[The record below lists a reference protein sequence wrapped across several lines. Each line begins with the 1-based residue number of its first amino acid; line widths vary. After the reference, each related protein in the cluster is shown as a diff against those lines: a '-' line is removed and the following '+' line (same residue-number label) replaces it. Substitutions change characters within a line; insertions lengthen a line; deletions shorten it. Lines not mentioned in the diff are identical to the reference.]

1 MQFKRQI
8 QRWVLAWRWD
18 NRVFTFLYLTTYV
31 YIITQVLSCVSP
43 CLSTMSQVRSLTC
56 REQVRDS
63 GVCDLWCSWSQEKGG
78 EGSRT
83 KQGPEPARMK
93 LKLQPDL
100 QGTLEPGKHHR
111 VGPTLRK
118 GTDEPW
124 CCVPPPQSLSVIGH
138 GTQLP
143 GRGCWAHGHFSG
155 KGADVSHWW

>member
-111 VGPTLRK
+111 VGPTCPK
-118 GTDEPW
+118 
-124 CCVPPPQSLSVIGH
+124 QSLARVFWGCPSSQGLFFQSRGH
-138 GTQLP
+138 LWTISSQYSQELRCG
-143 GRGCWAHGHFSG
+143 
-155 KGADVSHWW
+155 